1 MRWGSIAL
9 AAEFEIY
16 SILQTIASNFDL
28 VSWGDVYEAA
38 RWAAEAVL
46 SAETDTINLDNTLEV
61 RGYNDDA
68 LAELLNSLSLLFL
81 CENEAKLEQ
90 ILRRTTNPL
99 VQFEASRALDR
110 VQRWKYNPQRYMQRL
125 I

>member
-1 MRWGSIAL
+1 
-9 AAEFEIY
+9 
-16 SILQTIASNFDL
+16 L
-28 VSWGDVYEAA
+28 VSWEGEDVYEYA

-46 SAETDTINLDNTLEV
+46 STETDTIDLDNTLEV

-90 ILRRTTNPL
+90 ILHRTTNPL

-110 VQRWKYNPQRYMQRL
+110 VQRWKYNPQRYTQRL